1 MFDNLTDKLNAAFAK
16 LGGKGRLTEE
26 DVDLALREVRL
37 ALLEADVNFRVA
49 REIVGRIRER
59 AVGGEALRGVAP
71 GQQVVKIVHDELVA
85 LLGGATSALRP
96 SPSQPSVALMVGLQ
110 GSGKTTTAAKLA
122 LHLRKRENQRA
133 LLVAADLR
141 RPAAMDQLEALGRQI
156 DVPVYREKAKPD
168 EAAKVAANGVKRA
181 KEMGAAWAI
190 VDTGGRMHVDGE
202 LMAELEAVKRELAP
216 AEVLLVVDAM
226 MGQDAVNAA
235 QEFHERLG
243 LTGLILSKL
252 DGDARGGAALTV
264 THTTGVPIKFAGV
277 GERPDALEAF
287 HPERMASRILGM
299 GDVLTLVERAQE
311 QVDTEQAAEL
321 ERRMRRAEFDLDDF
335 LQQLRQLQRMGPV
348 ASVMEMIPG
357 FRAMKTRLP
366 SGALDDGRLKRVE
379 AIICSMTPWERR
391 NPDRI
396 NGSRRR
402 RIALGSGAA
411 PSDVNQLL
419 AQFRQTQKMMKQL
432 VSGKRKGLAGLALP
446 PG

>member
-277 GERPDALEAF
+277 GERSDALEAF

-419 AQFRQTQKMMKQL
+419 GQFRQTQKMMKQL
-432 VSGKRKGLAGLALP
+432 ISGKRGGLPNLGLP
-446 PG
+446 TR